1 MSFMERN
8 MPSTK
13 REQLVDT
20 AIDLFYRDGFHATG
34 IDKILAESGVAK
46 MTLYKHFKSK
56 DELILAALRKRDEIF
71 RNQFM
76 QDVESRAKKPR
87 ERLLAMFDTLEDWF
101 ADKDFS
107 GCIFINAA
115 AEYPEMDN
123 PIHTTCAENKRLLVK
138 YVIELAEQAG
148 AKDANLLGNGL
159 SLLIEGAVIM
169 YYVGNQKNAAKQAKA
184 SAQLLMQSAGL

>member
-1 MSFMERN
+1 
-8 MPSTK
+8 MPSSK

-71 RNQFM
+71 RNDFM
-76 QDVESRAKKPR
+76 HAVEARAKEPHAQ
-87 ERLLAMFDTLEDWF
+87 LLAIFDTLDDWF
-101 ADKDFS
+101 STRDFS

-115 AEYPEMDN
+115 AEYPEPDC
-123 PIHTTCAENKRLLVK
+123 PIHSTCAESKRLLVN
-138 YVIELAEQAG
+138 YVTALAEQAG
-148 AKDANLLGNGL
+148 AKDAETLGKGITLLM
-159 SLLIEGAVIM
+159 EGAIVM
-169 YYVGNQKNAAKQAKA
+169 YYVGHQRDAAKQAKK
-184 SAQLLMQSAGL
+184 SAQMLLQSAGL